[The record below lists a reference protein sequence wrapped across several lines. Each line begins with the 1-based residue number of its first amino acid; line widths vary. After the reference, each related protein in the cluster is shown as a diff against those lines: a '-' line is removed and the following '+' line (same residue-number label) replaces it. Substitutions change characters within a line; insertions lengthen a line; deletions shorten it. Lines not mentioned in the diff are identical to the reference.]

1 MYVCL
6 CITLV
11 ACIYDDVWPKA
22 LVIKYEKCS
31 A

>member
-1 MYVCL
+1 MYVCI
-6 CITLV
+6 CKTLV

-22 LVIKYEKCS
+22 LVIGYEKRS